1 MVELRENILIILKS
15 LIGEINPKNKDKLWF
30 EKENIKC
37 DNDYYQ
43 IISSYKD
50 IMILH
55 FHKKKSF
62 DFKKFSKEFLA
73 IAENNKY
80 STLFRLTRE
89 LFVNIDSSEEIFYDV
104 YWAIYFLGFKK
115 ESPLN
120 SFFIENLKEISKYNK
135 VINTIYYEYI

>member
-80 STLFRLTRE
+80 STLFRLTR
-89 LFVNIDSSEEIFYDV
+89 
-104 YWAIYFLGFKK
+104 
-115 ESPLN
+115 
-120 SFFIENLKEISKYNK
+120 
-135 VINTIYYEYI
+135 